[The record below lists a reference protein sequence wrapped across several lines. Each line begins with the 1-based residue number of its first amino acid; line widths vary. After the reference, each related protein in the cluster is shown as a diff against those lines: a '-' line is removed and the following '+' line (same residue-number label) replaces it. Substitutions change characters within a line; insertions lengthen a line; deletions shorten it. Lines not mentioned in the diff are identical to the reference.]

1 MLFQKYLGD
10 ILKLKHMKARKERV
24 WLNATS
30 DIANL
35 VSICFPNFTSVIEVK
50 GIATY
55 TRIHLHLNNFTI
67 LPSLWKLSKW
77 KITCLILWGVGVKGV
92 SAFRSTVVEFAIA
105 DPSLPFDWLLLWGV
119 YDKNQYFWQA
129 V

>member
-67 LPSLWKLSKW
+67 LPSL
-77 KITCLILWGVGVKGV
+77 
-92 SAFRSTVVEFAIA
+92 
-105 DPSLPFDWLLLWGV
+105 
-119 YDKNQYFWQA
+119 
-129 V
+129 